1 MKSLKEF
8 ILSVLFIISF
18 ITYCHGQNETN
29 LPYKGGAIQFDKD
42 VATSL
47 IVEAGDSARIYF
59 VEIRYSSSKK
69 EIETIL
75 HGVQKKDITAIMVET
90 FFRDRKNKWDKQ
102 FLKTS
107 NIVIPLFISPK
118 NIDKSIDSD
127 AGKINIETFAKIIAG
142 SFKSKRCYLYKPVY
156 FFDQNINID
165 AEPQ

>member
-8 ILSVLFIISF
+8 ILSVLFITSSV
-18 ITYCHGQNETN
+18 TCCYSQNVTN
-29 LPYKGGAIQFDKD
+29 LPYKGGATQFDKD

-59 VEIRYSSSKK
+59 VEIHYSNSKK

-75 HGVQKKDITAIMVET
+75 HGVQKRDITTMMVET
-90 FFRDRKNKWDKQ
+90 FFRDCKNKWDKQ
-102 FLKTS
+102 FLKIS

-118 NIDKSIDSD
+118 NIDESTDSD
-127 AGKINIETFAKIIAG
+127 AGKINIEIFAKLIAG